1 MTILFTPTGNRSDLS
16 ATTSSSRVALPTSGF
31 TSLRLTNSGSV
42 TAYLKF
48 GDNTVTASTSTG
60 MDLLPGAV
68 ETIRLPPNCTHL
80 AGITA
85 SGSTTVGV
93 TPGEGA

>member
-1 MTILFTPTGNRSDLS
+1 MTDPFMPSGDRSDLS
-16 ATTSSSRVALPTSGF
+16 AATSSSRIALPGWKTV
-31 TSLRLTNSGSV
+31 RVTNTGSV
-42 TAYLKF
+42 TAYLRF
-48 GDNTVTASTSTG
+48 GSSTVTAATATG
-60 MDLLPGAV
+60 LDLPAGAV
-68 ETIRLPPNCTHL
+68 ETFRVPVGATHL